1 MHIVLGASG
10 HLGSAVVRAL
20 LAAGEAVTA
29 VVHDESTSPRF
40 RERGA
45 DVVVADIADVE
56 ALRAVFAH
64 GRRAFVLNPPAD
76 PSTDTDSVERA
87 TARAIVRALDG
98 SGLEK
103 VVAASTYGAQPGERI
118 GDLSVL
124 YEFEVQLKAGAI
136 PAAIDRGA
144 YYFSNWDT
152 FTDSARTDGV
162 VQSMLPADLQ
172 LPMVAPSDLGLIAA
186 RRMLSPIDDTD
197 VVYIEGPGRYTPN
210 DVASAFA
217 AALDRDVRLDVV
229 PPEQWRDTF
238 RQMGFSDAAA
248 DSYTR
253 MTVATVDDVELPSDP
268 ERGPTTLDEY
278 IRALVGGSET

>member
-29 VVHDESTSPRF
+29 VVHDESTSPRL

-45 DVVVADIADVE
+45 DVLVADIADVE

-64 GRRAFVLNPPAD
+64 GRRASCSNPPAD

-238 RQMGFSDAAA
+238 RQMGFSAAAA

-253 MTVATVDDVELPSDP
+253 MTAATVDDVELPSDP

>member
-20 LAAGEAVTA
+20 LASGEAVTA
-29 VVHDESTSPRF
+29 VVHHESTSPRL

-45 DVVVADIADVE
+45 DVLVADIADVE

-64 GRRAFVLNPPAD
+64 GRCAFVLNPPAD

-152 FTDSARTDGV
+152 SIDSARSDGV

-186 RRMLSPIDDTD
+186 RRMPRRSTTPASSTSKGLADTRRTTSPPPSPLRWTATSASMSCHRHSG
-197 VVYIEGPGRYTPN
+197 ETRSARWASPTPT
-210 DVASAFA
+210 ATAT
-217 AALDRDVRLDVV
+217 
-229 PPEQWRDTF
+229 PE
-238 RQMGFSDAAA
+238 
-248 DSYTR
+248 
-253 MTVATVDDVELPSDP
+253 
-268 ERGPTTLDEY
+268 
-278 IRALVGGSET
+278 